1 MEEINT
7 KLILKEGDSSYDKP
21 NLTSLVEQNPTE
33 QNKLRSD
40 IEFLSMMTGIDLG
53 GD

>member
-7 KLILKEGDSSYDKP
+7 KLILKEGDSSYEEP
-21 NLTSLVEQNPTE
+21 NLTNDIKQNPTE